1 MCILGRK
8 IRIITFGEEMVEMD
22 RKWKYCITGGLAGLA
37 NGLFGSGGGLFL
49 VPLFTRWTDLPERK
63 AFATSVGVIL
73 PLSAVSAVVY
83 FFKGAVDLSAA
94 WPYILG
100 GAAGG
105 LLSGRAL
112 KKVPVKW
119 LRRGFGALMAYCG
132 AKAVLGL

>member
-1 MCILGRK
+1 MR
-8 IRIITFGEEMVEMD
+8 V
-22 RKWKYCITGGLAGLA
+22 KWKYAVAGGLAGIA
-37 NGLFGSGGGLFL
+37 NGFFGGGGGSVF
-49 VPLFTRWTDLPERK
+49 VPLLTRYCKLEQRK

-73 PLSAVSAVVY
+73 PLSAVSAAVY
-83 FFKGAVDLSAA
+83 FFKGAVDLNAA

-100 GAAGG
+100 GAIGG

>member
-1 MCILGRK
+1 M
-8 IRIITFGEEMVEMD
+8 
-22 RKWKYCITGGLAGLA
+22 
-37 NGLFGSGGGLFL
+37 
-49 VPLFTRWTDLPERK
+49 
-63 AFATSVGVIL
+63 IL
-73 PLSAVSAVVY
+73 PLSAVSAAVY

-100 GAAGG
+100 GAIGG